1 MKHGSLNRYVY
12 HIYMDNLLGRMYWVS
27 RGHTASVF
35 YSIQKI
41 NLFLVMRAFKKPF
54 SKHLTEYDI
63 A

>member
-35 YSIQKI
+35 YSTEI
-41 NLFLVMRAFKKPF
+41 NLFLVMRAFKEPF